1 MPLLPLNPDM
11 YLILSSQSARYSD
24 YIHTTPSLHSSL
36 TYSVR
41 IIVEDDIGLDAMLGQ
56 ELSDGGKFGVS

>member
-24 YIHTTPSLHSSL
+24 YIHTPSLHPSL

-41 IIVEDDIGLDAMLGQ
+41 IIVEDDICLDALLGQ
-56 ELSDGGKFGVS
+56 ELSEGGKFGVS